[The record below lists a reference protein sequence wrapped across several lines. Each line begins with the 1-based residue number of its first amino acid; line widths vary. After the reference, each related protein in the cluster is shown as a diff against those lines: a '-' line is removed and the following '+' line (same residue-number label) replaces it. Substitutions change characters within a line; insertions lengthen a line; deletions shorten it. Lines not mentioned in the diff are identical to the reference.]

1 MTDMEIRARLQ
12 GVRCFLLD
20 MDGTFYLGDKLIEGS
35 LEFLAALERTGRT
48 ARFLTNNSSK
58 SAQVY
63 AKKLERMGVDEKYR
77 DVMTSGHAAAHYC
90 LEKFPGGKCYLLG
103 NPMLAEE
110 LTGMGLELVDEDPD
124 YVLVDGYII
133 SRSADDWTSTLT
145 INRGT
150 SAGIQVGMCAITAYG
165 EVVGLVV
172 EAGSN
177 YSVIKT
183 VLDSSLEISA
193 TIASTGYSGIV
204 SGGYTR
210 NHGDMLW
217 MEYLDSTAIIRNRD
231 QVVTAGST
239 VYPRNLILGYVVDA
253 GFDDTGV
260 EKYAV
265 LEPAAD
271 IESLEQIFIL
281 TAYDAQ

>member
-1 MTDMEIRARLQ
+1 MRHFFSARVKIVL
-12 GVRCFLLD
+12 VIAVLLALVL
-20 MDGTFYLGDKLIEGS
+20 TVVTS
-35 LEFLAALERTGRT
+35 LTGKDYPGMVMQRLLTPLRSGAHSLANQAERVYDYIFHYERLEAENAALKEELAALKSDIRDADSLAREIER
-48 ARFLTNNSSK
+48 
-58 SAQVY
+58 
-63 AKKLERMGVDEKYR
+63 YR
-77 DVMTSGHAAAHYC
+77 A
-90 LEKFPGGKCYLLG
+90 L
-103 NPMLAEE
+103 
-110 LTGMGLELVDEDPD
+110 LELKEANED
-124 YVLVDGYII
+124 YQLVDGYII
-133 SRSADDWTSTLT
+133 ARSTNDWISTLT

-150 SAGIQVGMCAITAYG
+150 VSGIEVGMCAITAYG

>member
-1 MTDMEIRARLQ
+1 MRHFFSTRIKVVLVIA
-12 GVRCFLLD
+12 VLLALVL
-20 MDGTFYLGDKLIEGS
+20 TVITS
-35 LEFLAALERTGRT
+35 LTGKNYPGMVMQTVLTPLRSGAHSLANQVERVYDYIFNYEQLEAENAALKEELAQLRADVRDADSLAREIERYR
-48 ARFLTNNSSK
+48 AL
-58 SAQVY
+58 
-63 AKKLERMGVDEKYR
+63 LELK
-77 DVMTSGHAAAHYC
+77 AAH
-90 LEKFPGGKCYLLG
+90 E
-103 NPMLAEE
+103 
-110 LTGMGLELVDEDPD
+110 D

-133 SRSADDWTSTLT
+133 SRSSDDWTSTLT

-150 SAGIQVGMCAITAYG
+150 AAGIEVGMCAVTAYG

-193 TIASTGYSGIV
+193 TIASTGYSGMV
-204 SGGYTR
+204 SGGFTH

-217 MEYLDSTAIIRNRD
+217 MEYLPSTAIIRNRD
-231 QVVTAGST
+231 QVVTSGST

-260 EKYAV
+260 AKYAV

-271 IESLEQIFIL
+271 IENLEQIFIL
-281 TAYDAQ
+281 TDYEAQ